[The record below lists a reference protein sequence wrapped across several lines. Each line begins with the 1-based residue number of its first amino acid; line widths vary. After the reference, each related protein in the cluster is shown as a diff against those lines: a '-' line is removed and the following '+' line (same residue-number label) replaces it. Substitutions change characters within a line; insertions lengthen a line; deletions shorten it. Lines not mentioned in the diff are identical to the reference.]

1 MDADS
6 FAIIGENIH
15 CTRIVKSGGVRTKKL
30 SHGGEGVS
38 FTHEGESLL
47 LPVPANWEEVSP
59 QYGEGKIRHIALAIY
74 QCLKGEGEE
83 VRSLG
88 EKYLRWAAERQ
99 IDKGANYLDVNVDEY
114 TNDLAERNEIM
125 AWLAGFLSER
135 YETPLSIDSSNAST
149 IETGLQRCKK
159 EPLPMVNSVSLER
172 EDAVDAVINFNTAAV
187 VSAAA
192 KTGLPNSTEERLA
205 NFDGIMKTLEAKGM
219 KREKMYLDPLVLP
232 ISVDPS
238 NGKKF
243 FDSTAAV
250 RERYE
255 GVHITGGLSNVSF
268 GMPKRKLLN
277 MVFTRLF
284 VDAGGDS
291 GIIDPVQMP
300 IEDIAALDTGSESF
314 QLAKNVLEGT
324 DMFGGE
330 YIAAFREGRL
340 Q

>member
-6 FAIIGENIH
+6 FTIIGENIH
-15 CTRIVKSGGVRTKKL
+15 CTRIVKSGGVRTEKTPQ
-30 SHGGEGVS
+30 GGEGVS
-38 FTHEGESLL
+38 FAFGGESLL
-47 LPVPANWEEVSP
+47 LPVPENWEEVSP
-59 QYGEGKIRHIALAIY
+59 QYGEGKIRHIALAVY
-74 QCLKGEGEE
+74 QCLNGKSEE
-83 VRSLG
+83 ERSLG
-88 EKYLRWAAERQ
+88 EKYLCSAAERQ
-99 IDKGANYLDVNVDEY
+99 IDKGANFLDVNVDEY
-114 TNDLAERNEIM
+114 TNDLDQRKEIM
-125 AWLAGFLSER
+125 AWLVGFLSDR

-149 IETGLQRCKK
+149 IETGLQHCRK

-172 EDAVDAVINFNTAAV
+172 ADAVDAIIEFNTAAV

-192 KTGLPNSTEERLA
+192 KTGLPNTTDERLA
-205 NFDGIMKTLEAKGM
+205 NFDGIMKTLEEKGM
-219 KREKMYLDPLVLP
+219 KREKMFLDPLVLP
-232 ISVDPS
+232 ISVDPG

-243 FDSTAAV
+243 FDATAAV

-300 IEDIAALDTGSESF
+300 LKDIAALDTGSESF

-330 YIAAFREGRL
+330 YIAAFRDGRL
-340 Q
+340 K